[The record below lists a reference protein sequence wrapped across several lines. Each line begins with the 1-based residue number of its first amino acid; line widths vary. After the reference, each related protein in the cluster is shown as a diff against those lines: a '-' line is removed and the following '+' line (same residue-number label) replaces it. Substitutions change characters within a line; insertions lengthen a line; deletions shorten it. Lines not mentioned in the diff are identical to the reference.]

1 MGKYKSLKQEC
12 YEANMQLPK
21 LGLVIYTFG
30 NVSCIDRQAGVYAIK
45 PSGVDYE
52 TMTWQNIVIVDL
64 QDNIIDGLM
73 RPSSDAKTHTI
84 LYNAFENIGGIVHTH
99 STYAVA
105 WAQAKR
111 SVPIFGTTHA
121 DHLACDIPCTEVM
134 ADEKISSDYEK
145 GTGDQIINI
154 FKAKNL
160 NPHEVQMALVASHGP
175 FTWGTD
181 AVKAVYNS
189 KVLEELCKMA
199 FLTEQITPGME
210 SIKNSLIQKHYNR
223 KHGKDAYYG
232 QN

>member
-1 MGKYKSLKQEC
+1 
-12 YEANMQLPK
+12 ANMQLPK

-30 NVSCIDRQAGVYAIK
+30 NVSCIDRASGVYAIK
-45 PSGVDYE
+45 PSGVDYK
-52 TMTWQNIVIVDL
+52 TMSWQDMVVLDL
-64 QDNIIDGLM
+64 QDNIIDGSM
-73 RPSSDAKTHTI
+73 CPSSDAKTHTV

-111 SVPIFGTTHA
+111 SVPIYGTTHA

-134 ADEKISSDYEK
+134 LDEKISGDYEK
-145 GTGDQIINI
+145 ETGYQIINT
-154 FKAKNL
+154 FKAQEL
-160 NPHEVQMALVASHGP
+160 DPDEVKMVLVASHGP
-175 FTWGTD
+175 FTWDKD
-181 AVKAVYNS
+181 AANAVYNS

-199 FLTEQITPGME
+199 ILSE
-210 SIKNSLIQKHYNR
+210 SIAPELERMKKTLIQKHYKR